1 MFPSSPKSDRNDS
14 SSPTLSSRWV
24 CPNDRILALRAK
36 LDTGWS
42 VRSHLQSSTP
52 SGGQS
57 SSSGFKSKKSPIGY
71 QSLNRFGN
79 EESINHGQRSPIDLD
94 TLDQPRPSASLLS
107 SSPTLT
113 SIDSTTSS
121 FLPNGSSFESRSI
134 NNQSANYGSLTN
146 SVISEQEQEMILSVI
161 NRAQELEQLE
171 KDRIE

>member
-1 MFPSSPKSDRNDS
+1 MYPSSPKSERNDS
-14 SSPTLSSRWV
+14 SSPTPSSRWV

-42 VRSHLQSSTP
+42 VRSHLQSSPP
-52 SGGQS
+52 SGGQPP
-57 SSSGFKSKKSPIGY
+57 SSGFKSKKSPTGY
-71 QSLNRFGN
+71 KSLNRFGN

-121 FLPNGSSFESRSI
+121 FMPNGSSFESRSI
-134 NNQSANYGSLTN
+134 NNQSANYGSSTN